1 MCTNLYND
9 AKLSDPKI
17 KATVRKHLLSPSG
30 DVDMLGIRSKS
41 GLTNTVYSHQRPE
54 PAVHQPHVRT
64 NGTCSSEE
72 EGLLAEHN
80 EEDERLQ
87 WEPLSTDIYKPKGP
101 PKFEAYMMTGEHILN
116 ISRTQQI
123 NLLPK
128 QQKKLD
134 NLRRV
139 LLFCDDSRFNLAF
152 PNRFRNSHSHYHRHQ
167 HNSVPNS
174 PNEMDMGL
182 RTHKSNSSSAN
193 TSPVSANKRDSNQ
206 PMCESSKPLGFNSNT
221 FVRTSRS
228 EDQLQMQK
236 DSSMSAVDI
245 EIEDDVTSSLNTLL
259 DTRPDIGSNSN
270 SSNNVCSSTK
280 SDRIVW
286 TYNAPV
292 TTSLEQHKAC
302 CHTMSNGS
310 NSSHSNSS
318 PSSPSP
324 LRSRSGSPAS
334 PTSVSSSVMSSH
346 SGSCRLPYTLTNGP
360 HAADPGHYHRTNGD
374 YSISEAISNISSPD
388 YHDDNSMGIRDCVM
402 EISDHS
408 DSDSTLLVSEPR
420 QRHPGSADSDHRIV
434 IQIKGPDKDLMGLK
448 DRGKSYRDHDASN
461 KMRVEYFADQVSTFI
476 CFLQKSFIFWW

>member
-1 MCTNLYND
+1 
-9 AKLSDPKI
+9 
-17 KATVRKHLLSPSG
+17 
-30 DVDMLGIRSKS
+30 
-41 GLTNTVYSHQRPE
+41 
-54 PAVHQPHVRT
+54 
-64 NGTCSSEE
+64 
-72 EGLLAEHN
+72 
-80 EEDERLQ
+80 
-87 WEPLSTDIYKPKGP
+87 
-101 PKFEAYMMTGEHILN
+101 
-116 ISRTQQI
+116 
-123 NLLPK
+123 
-128 QQKKLD
+128 
-134 NLRRV
+134 
-139 LLFCDDSRFNLAF
+139 
-152 PNRFRNSHSHYHRHQ
+152 
-167 HNSVPNS
+167 
-174 PNEMDMGL
+174 MDMGL

-193 TSPVSANKRDSNQ
+193 TSPVSANKRDSNLQ
-206 PMCESSKPLGFNSNT
+206 GGESTKPLGFNSNT

-259 DTRPDIGSNSN
+259 DTRPEVGSNSS

-292 TTSLEQHKAC
+292 TTSLEQHKPC

-310 NSSHSNSS
+310 SSSRSNSS

-324 LRSRSGSPAS
+324 MRSRSGSPAS

-360 HAADPGHYHRTNGD
+360 HADTGQYHRTNGD
-374 YSISEAISNISSPD
+374 FSISEAISNISSPD

-420 QRHPGSADSDHRIV
+420 QRHSGNTDSDHRIV
-434 IQIKGPDKDLMGLK
+434 IQVKGPDKDLIGLK
-448 DRGKSYRDHDASN
+448 DRGKGYSDSGKIKSDIHG
-461 KMRVEYFADQVSTFI
+461 DQVSSY
-476 CFLQKSFIFWW
+476 CL